1 MSNSFKTFLKHTAK
15 DFHNQAVNPP
25 IVRASTI
32 IFKSMGDI
40 RKMQNKAK
48 SDPTGGHF
56 DYGRQGTS
64 TTHVLQKILSKL
76 EESYHTFLTPT
87 GFGAVFLAIFSVTR
101 PGDEI
106 IVADPVYSP
115 TRILSQDFLK
125 EFNIKTTFYNPHDL
139 KTLENSITK
148 KTKLIFVEN
157 PGSNTFEFH
166 DIGKV
171 VSIAKK
177 HKILT
182 AIDNTWATP
191 YFLKPIKLGF
201 DMAIVSATKYYSGH
215 SDVMGGSLAV
225 NKKVFKQVLKTEKIT
240 GLRLGPDDAYLITRG
255 LRTLD
260 VRLDR
265 HRENAKKV
273 SNFLS
278 KFKNIKL
285 LYPYKKNSLNFRM
298 WKKYYSGASG
308 LMGLRIKS
316 KSEKSVIKF
325 VNNLKLFGHGYS
337 WGGFESLALHQNL
350 REQGDRKYLNLEK
363 NEHLVRLH
371 IGLEDPSDLIAD
383 IKQSLKHL
391 K

>member
-15 DFHNQAVNPP
+15 DFHNQSVNPP

-32 IFKSMGDI
+32 IFKSMQDI

-48 SDPTGGHF
+48 KNPTGGHF

-64 TTHVLQKILSKL
+64 TTHILQQILSKL
-76 EESYHTFLTPT
+76 EESYFSFLTPT

-106 IVADPVYSP
+106 VVADPVYSP
-115 TRILSQDFLK
+115 TRLLSQDFLK
-125 EFNIKTTFYNPHDL
+125 EFNIKTTFYDPHDL
-139 KTLENSITK
+139 KTLEKNITK

-157 PGSNTFEFH
+157 PGSNTFDFQ
-166 DIGKV
+166 DLGKII
-171 VSIAKK
+171 SIAKK
-177 HKILT
+177 NKILT
-182 AIDNTWATP
+182 AIDNTWGTP
-191 YFLKPIKLGF
+191 YFFKPIKLGF
-201 DMAIVSATKYYSGH
+201 DMSIISATKYYSGH

-225 NKKVFKQVLKTEKIT
+225 NKKVFKQVQITDRVT

-273 SNFLS
+273 AGFLS

-285 LYPYKKNSLNFRM
+285 LYPYKKDSYNFRM

-308 LMGLRIKS
+308 LMGIKIKA
-316 KSEKSVIKF
+316 KSEKSVVKF

-350 REQGDRKYLNLEK
+350 REQGNRSYLKLAK

-371 IGLEDPSDLIAD
+371 VGLEDPEDLIAD
-383 IKQSLKHL
+383 IKQSMKHI

>member
-87 GFGAVFLAIFSVTR
+87 GFGAVFLAIFSITR

-225 NKKVFKQVLKTEKIT
+225 NKKVFKKVLKTEKIT

-265 HRENAKKV
+265 HRENANKV

-285 LYPYKKNSLNFRM
+285 LYPYKKDSINFRM

-308 LMGLRIKS
+308 LMGLRIKT
-316 KSEKSVIKF
+316 KSEKSVTKF

-350 REQGDRKYLNLEK
+350 REQGDREYLKLKK